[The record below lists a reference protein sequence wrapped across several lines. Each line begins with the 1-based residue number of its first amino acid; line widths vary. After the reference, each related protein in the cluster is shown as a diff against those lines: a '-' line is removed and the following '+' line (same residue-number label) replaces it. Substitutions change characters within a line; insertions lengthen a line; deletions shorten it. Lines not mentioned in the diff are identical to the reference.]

1 MNYSRQEYIR
11 EFDHRP
17 DFPLRD
23 KVRGVIMKA
32 AEHIPNKSD
41 ATVKSSVLSER
52 LSSINIP
59 WRRVALY
66 VSLCLGFFLLGF
78 VPMWFKASNAI
89 EQRDA
94 AQREVRL
101 GQLQSTLGSAMVDVQ
116 RGEYEP
122 ARQLTSDFY
131 TNLRSQIDAENASV
145 FTPAQRE
152 TLRPLLAERDEVIT
166 LLARSD
172 RATVDRLFAI
182 YSSYNKIT
190 SNAG

>member
-1 MNYSRQEYIR
+1 
-11 EFDHRP
+11 
-17 DFPLRD
+17 
-23 KVRGVIMKA
+23 MKA

-41 ATVKSSVLSER
+41 ASIKSSVLSEKFSR
-52 LSSINIP
+52 LGIP
-59 WRRVALY
+59 WRQVALY
-66 VSLCLGFFLLGF
+66 ATLSVGFFLLGF
-78 VPMWFKASNAI
+78 VPMWLKSSNAI

-94 AQREVRL
+94 SQREVRL
-101 GQLQSTLGSAMVDVQ
+101 SQLQNTLATAMVDVQ

-122 ARQLTSDFY
+122 ARRLTSDFY
-131 TNLRSQIDAENASV
+131 TNLRSQIDAANASV

-172 RATVDRLFAI
+172 RAAVDRLFAI

-190 SNAG
+190 TNAG